1 MDCYIYY
8 KTTAEHESQVIA
20 CTKLLQQAVAETMG
34 LQMRLQRRPEAGAGL
49 LTWMEIYRDIPA
61 DFHSSLTKLIN
72 QHKLISLIS
81 GERHAEYFMDAL
93 VCA

>member
-8 KTTAEHESQVIA
+8 KTTAEHEPQVIA
-20 CTKLLQQAVAETMG
+20 CTKLLQQAVADTMG
-34 LQMRLQRRPEAGAGL
+34 LRMRLQRRPESSAGL

-61 DFHSSLTKLIN
+61 DFHFRLTSLTN

-81 GERHAEYFMDAL
+81 GERHAEYFMDAF